1 MANITKKMKL
11 TTVKYVTTVVEDG
24 AAKVVDMPMRAFPG
38 TVSQNR
44 IIKALKKELGDVS
57 FTILSI
63 DTAERTYSMDL
74 DTFLQH
80 ATVVAPSDTAEP
92 DNGAAVEEPNSEDV
106 PPAEEDY
113 DGDIPGAEDYDGD
126 VG

>member
-44 IIKALKKELGDVS
+44 IIKTLKKELGDVS

-63 DTAERTYSMDL
+63 DTGERTYSMDL

-80 ATVVAPSDTAEP
+80 ATVVAPSGTAEP
-92 DNGAAVEEPNSEDV
+92 DNGATAEEPHSENTL
-106 PPAEEDY
+106 PPEEDY
-113 DGDIPGAEDYDGD
+113 DGDTPDADGYDGD